1 MTTTMS
7 LEQLAIVVLQLST
20 QLTDTQN
27 ELADTRNQLN
37 QQSTELAD
45 TRNQLAD
52 TQNQLADTQNQL
64 ADTQNQLHRL
74 NLTQMNTMHLNG
86 ILRKQIKE
94 IGKYLFEEKSAH
106 KKTLSK
112 LNEMEDEMEET
123 QQASEDYLNYLVA
136 KNNAKE
142 NSMAGEILSLK
153 NELAEAR
160 TIRCHECDKPI
171 EALCSKCYN
180 EQGGLFISSSNS
192 LVSSDSSSS
201 VATRV

>member
-1 MTTTMS
+1 
-7 LEQLAIVVLQLST
+7 
-20 QLTDTQN
+20 
-27 ELADTRNQLN
+27 
-37 QQSTELAD
+37 
-45 TRNQLAD
+45 
-52 TQNQLADTQNQL
+52 
-64 ADTQNQLHRL
+64 
-74 NLTQMNTMHLNG
+74 MNTMHLNG

>member
-37 QQSTELAD
+37 QQGTELAD

-52 TQNQLADTQNQL
+52 TQNQLNQQGTELADTRNQLADTQNQL

-160 TIRCHECDKPI
+160 TIRCHECDKP
-171 EALCSKCYN
+171 
-180 EQGGLFISSSNS
+180 
-192 LVSSDSSSS
+192 
-201 VATRV
+201 